1 MVPRH
6 VSASARLRVLAV
18 VALTITLG
26 VAGWSL
32 LGGGEVPAA
41 VYGIAAAALLGGTRV
56 PRLVDARRR
65 GWRHDQV
72 ETLGVIGGELGLALS
87 SPLVLAGHHAVA
99 PVVYAGLAL
108 HLALAGFVVWI
119 AFWFR
124 LRTLG

>member
-1 MVPRH
+1 MPH
-6 VSASARLRVLAV
+6 LSANARLRILATAAFTV
-18 VALTITLG
+18 TLG

-41 VYGIAAAALLGGTRV
+41 GYGLAAAALLGGTRM
-56 PRLVDARRR
+56 PRLVHARRR

-72 ETLGVIGGELGLALS
+72 ETLGVIVGELGLALS
-87 SPLVLAGHHAVA
+87 SALVLAGHHALA

-124 LRTLG
+124 LRKLG

>member
-1 MVPRH
+1 MLH
-6 VSASARLRVLAV
+6 LSATTRLRILASVAFV
-18 VALTITLG
+18 VTFG
-26 VAGWSL
+26 VAVGAFAL
-32 LGGGEVPAA
+32 RGGAVLAA

-56 PRLVDARRR
+56 PRLVHARRR

-72 ETLGVIGGELGLALS
+72 ETAGVIVGELALALTS
-87 SPLVLAGHHAVA
+87 ALVLAGNHALA
-99 PVVYAGLAL
+99 PVVYTGLAL

>member
-1 MVPRH
+1 MSVRL
-6 VSASARLRVLAV
+6 SANARLRILATA
-18 VALTITLG
+18 ALMVTFG
-26 VAGWSL
+26 VAVGAIAL
-32 LGGGEVPAA
+32 RGGEVLVA

-56 PRLVDARRR
+56 PRLVHARRR

-72 ETLGVIGGELGLALS
+72 ETLGVIAGELGLAITSALA
-87 SPLVLAGHHAVA
+87 LAGHHALA

>member
-1 MVPRH
+1 VPH
-6 VSASARLRVLAV
+6 LSASTRLRLLAV
-18 VALTITLG
+18 AALTLTLG
-26 VAGWSL
+26 VVVWVGA
-32 LGGGEVPAA
+32 LGGGAVPAA

-56 PRLVDARRR
+56 RRLVHARRR
-65 GWRHDQV
+65 GWRQDQL
-72 ETLGVIGGELGLALS
+72 ETAGLILGELALTVAS
-87 SPLVLAGHHAVA
+87 TLVLAGHVALA